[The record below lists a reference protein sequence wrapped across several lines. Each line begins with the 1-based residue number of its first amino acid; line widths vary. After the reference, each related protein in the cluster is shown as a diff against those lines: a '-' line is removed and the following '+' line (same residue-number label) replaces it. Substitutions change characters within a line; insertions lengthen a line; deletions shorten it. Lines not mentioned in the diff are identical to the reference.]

1 MNLTMFLAA
10 GFETVYNALNYCFYV
25 LATHPEEMKKL
36 QDEIDTFFKDE
47 SVILLEFVAF
57 FIDKANIFY
66 LKDQINYENI
76 NNMEYIDLFIK
87 EVLRMYPIAIQYLF

>member
-47 SVILLEFVAF
+47 RVILL
-57 FIDKANIFY
+57 
-66 LKDQINYENI
+66 
-76 NNMEYIDLFIK
+76 
-87 EVLRMYPIAIQYLF
+87 